1 MPQKIG
7 YLGPAGT
14 FTETAAIQYNPEG
27 TLVPFSSIPLV
38 AESVRAGETDEG
50 IIPIE
55 NSLEGAVTTTLD
67 LLIQEKTLFIRHELA
82 IPIEHCLLT
91 SPSWSEN
98 SIKLIYSHPQALG
111 QCREFLE
118 RRFPEAQVIATL
130 STVTAVE
137 EMKKSKIPSAA
148 IAPQRA
154 AELYQVK
161 ILETGVQDF
170 PNNVTRFV
178 VLSANEH
185 PPTGNDK
192 TSICFGFDT
201 NRAGLLYGV
210 MGDFASR
217 RISLTKVES
226 RPTKESLGRYIFLVD
241 LEGHKDDPTVKDALM
256 AVAKRTSGLKIF
268 GSYPVFYE
276 TE

>member
-1 MPQKIG
+1 MPKKLG

-14 FTETAAIQYNPEG
+14 FTEAAAIEYDSES
-27 TLVPFSSIPLV
+27 TLVPLPSIPLV
-38 AESVRAGETDEG
+38 AESVRSGETDEG

-67 LLIQEKTLFIRHELA
+67 LLIQEKTLFIRQELA

-91 SPSWSEN
+91 SYAWTDD

-118 RRFPEAQVIATL
+118 RTFPEAQAIATL

-137 EMKKSKIPSAA
+137 EMKESKIPAAA

-154 AELYQVK
+154 AELYKVK
-161 ILETGVQDF
+161 IIAKGVQDF

-178 VLSANEH
+178 VLSSNEH
-185 PPTGNDK
+185 SPTGNDK

-201 NRAGLLYGV
+201 NRAGLLYDV
-210 MGDFASR
+210 MGDFAIR
-217 RISLTKVES
+217 GINLTKVES
-226 RPTKESLGRYIFLVD
+226 RPTKEILGRYIFLVD
-241 LEGHKDDPTVKDALM
+241 LEGHKDDLAVRDALS
-256 AVAKRTSGLKIF
+256 AVALKTSSLKIF
-268 GSYPVFYE
+268 GSYPVFNE
-276 TE
+276 TV

>member
-1 MPQKIG
+1 MPKKIG

-14 FTETAAIQYNPEG
+14 FTEAAAIEYDSES
-27 TLVPFSSIPLV
+27 TLVPLPSIPSV
-38 AESVRAGETDEG
+38 AESVRSGETDEG
-50 IIPIE
+50 IVPIE

-67 LLIQEKTLFIRHELA
+67 LLIQEKTLFIRQELA

-91 SPSWSEN
+91 SYAWTDD

-118 RRFPEAQVIATL
+118 KTFPEAQAVATL
-130 STVTAVE
+130 STATAVE
-137 EMKKSKIPSAA
+137 EMKASKIPAAA

-161 ILETGVQDF
+161 IIAKGVQDF

-178 VLSANEH
+178 VLSSTEH
-185 PPTGNDK
+185 SPTGNDK

-201 NRAGLLYGV
+201 NQAGLLYDV
-210 MGDFASR
+210 MGDFAVR
-217 RISLTKVES
+217 GINLTKVES
-226 RPTKESLGRYIFLVD
+226 RPTKEILGRYIFLVD
-241 LEGHKDDPTVKDALM
+241 LEGHKDDLAVKDALN
-256 AVAKRTSGLKIF
+256 AVALKTSSLKIF
-268 GSYPVFYE
+268 GSYPVFNE
-276 TE
+276 TV